1 MHWRKL
7 PEGSNGKALHLVVLV
22 LGACV
27 TLSTIALIWH
37 FHN

>member
-7 PEGSNGKALHLVVLV
+7 PEGSNGKGLYLVVLA

-27 TLSTIALIWH
+27 ALSTVALILH
-37 FHN
+37 FHS